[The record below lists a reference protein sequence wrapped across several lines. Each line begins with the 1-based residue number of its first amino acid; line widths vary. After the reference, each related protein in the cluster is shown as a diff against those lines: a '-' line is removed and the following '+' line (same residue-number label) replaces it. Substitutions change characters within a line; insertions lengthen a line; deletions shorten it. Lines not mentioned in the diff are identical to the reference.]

1 LPRPLAEQVVV
12 ITGASTGIGR
22 CAALHLAARGA
33 RVVVT
38 GRWAEALEGLVAEIE
53 ARGGRALA
61 VPGDVRVEEDMAR
74 VADTAVERFGRIDT
88 WVNNAA
94 VYIQGRVLDLT
105 LDDFREV
112 LETDL
117 IGVINGTRQALRWML
132 PARSGV
138 IIQISSIVGRRGAP
152 YASPYSAAKTG
163 IEGFCDAVRSETWG
177 SGVHVATLYLPSVD
191 TPIYQH
197 ARTRF
202 ATKPK
207 PVPPVADP
215 EEAAKKI
222 AELAVEPKPAA
233 FLGLFRHLY
242 LNLGILTPR
251 FADWFLHHTI
261 GFARGDLPA
270 DGDNIEAPMTWR
282 RPSIRGGWSGRGIKG
297 FTIREVMR
305 IIPLE
310 TLLAAAAIGFLAA
323 RALPRR
329 P

>member
-1 LPRPLAEQVVV
+1 MPKPVASQVIV
-12 ITGASTGIGR
+12 ITGGSSGIGLATAIE
-22 CAALHLAARGA
+22 AARRGA
-33 RVVVT
+33 RVVLAARNRQSLDEAVGSIRAQGGEAIGVPTDVT
-38 GRWAEALEGLVAEIE
+38 DAAQVQ
-53 ARGGRALA
+53 ALA
-61 VPGDVRVEEDMAR
+61 VAAEE
-74 VADTAVERFGRIDT
+74 TFGRIDT

-177 SGVHVATLYLPSVD
+177 SGVQITTLYLPSVD

-197 ARTRF
+197 ARTCF